1 MQALNS
7 LSSVP
12 AVCLCVCVSVCL
24 CVCVS
29 VCLCVCVSVC
39 LCVCVCAGRAT
50 QVLGTKL
57 VLGEDQLP
65 TLVNN
70 SEDALYSEVLLY
82 YVRQGTWP
90 PRLAHAPT
98 PPSTHTGRECEC
110 EKVFVYLCVSGIH
123 AHAHTQKHMSYLSLR
138 VSVY

>member
-1 MQALNS
+1 
-7 LSSVP
+7 
-12 AVCLCVCVSVCL
+12 
-24 CVCVS
+24 
-29 VCLCVCVSVC
+29 
-39 LCVCVCAGRAT
+39 VCAGRAT

-90 PRLAHAPT
+90 PPPRPCTNAP
-98 PPSTHTGRECEC
+98 
-110 EKVFVYLCVSGIH
+110 
-123 AHAHTQKHMSYLSLR
+123 
-138 VSVY
+138 